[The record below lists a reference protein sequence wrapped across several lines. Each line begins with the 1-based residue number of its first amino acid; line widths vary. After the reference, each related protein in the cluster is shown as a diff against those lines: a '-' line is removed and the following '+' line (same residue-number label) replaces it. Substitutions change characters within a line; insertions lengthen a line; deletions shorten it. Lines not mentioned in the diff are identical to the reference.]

1 MQMVFYFFRLKSYEA
16 KNKKEKKKKK
26 CGQFCMDFFLVAK
39 AEP

>member
-16 KNKKEKKKKK
+16 KNKKEKKK